1 MITLKDVHN
10 SFDTMQKMPLFEIET
25 SEGYDVVNIRKSE
38 NGLIASSE
46 YGTFE
51 SVYDEFDYCSN
62 STDLLDM
69 LISDLY
75 DQVIEKYCELGI
87 LA

>member
-1 MITLKDVHN
+1 MITLKDVYN
-10 SFDTMQKMPLFEIET
+10 SFDAMQKMPSFEIET
-25 SEGYDVVNIRKSE
+25 IEGYDVVSINKSE
-38 NGLIASSE
+38 NGLIAFSE

-51 SVYDEFDYCSN
+51 SLHSEFDYCVTSV
-62 STDLLDM
+62 DLLDM

-75 DQVIEKYCELGI
+75 VQVIEKHCELGI